1 MKFPFDYGINDVVS
15 INYINYTLY
24 DPGFMIKHPLTR
36 LSIFAVCLALLSGCI
51 GLMPS
56 PFRPSPGPQ
65 KMPQIKDLVEAFD
78 VVCRNYRVGP
88 NDQLTI
94 LFQTDWNVP
103 AGSYMLDTLD
113 QLKIKFTLDPQL
125 NEDVVIRPDG
135 MITLQAIGDIKAAG
149 LTPEQLAK
157 KIEQKFLEANI
168 FTQAEARRGESRRY
182 HLVTVHVATF
192 HEKVKKL
199 MESLTTLTRGSQ
211 QALTVKPDGTIDL
224 PLIRDRVLCAGQ
236 TIPDI
241 ERTINKLYRDG
252 ILEHAVV
259 SVALAVA
266 NSRKFYV
273 LGEVTGQGA
282 FDITQP
288 ITALHALAMAGGA
301 LETADLTS
309 VILISK
315 DINGKPIGRR
325 LDLKKILDVG
335 DMSSAIMIKP
345 YDVLYVPRTY
355 VTDLRLFIDQYLTAI
370 LDIKAFAANLRQ

>member
-1 MKFPFDYGINDVVS
+1 
-15 INYINYTLY
+15 
-24 DPGFMIKHPLTR
+24 MIIKLLKR
-36 LSIFAVCLALLSGCI
+36 SMASLGCVLLLSGCL

-88 NDQLTI
+88 NDQLSI

-103 AGSYMLDTLD
+103 AGNYTLDTLD

-168 FTQAEARRGESRRY
+168 FTQAEAKRGESRRY

-211 QALTVKPDGTIDL
+211 TAIVVKPDGTIDL

-252 ILEHAVV
+252 VLEHAVV
-259 SVALAVA
+259 SVALAQA

-273 LGEVTGQGA
+273 LGEVGSQGA

-288 ITALHALAMAGGA
+288 ITALHALAIAGGA
-301 LETADLTS
+301 TEFSDLTS

-335 DMSSAIMIKP
+335 DMGSAIMVKP

-355 VTDLRLFIDQYLTAI
+355 IRDVRLFIDQYLAVI
-370 LDIKAFAANLRQ
+370 LDFKAFANTLKQ

>member
-1 MKFPFDYGINDVVS
+1 FIAS
-15 INYINYTLY
+15 IGCVLLL
-24 DPGFMIKHPLTR
+24 GG
-36 LSIFAVCLALLSGCI
+36 CL

-78 VVCRNYRVGP
+78 IVCRNYRVGP
-88 NDQLTI
+88 NDQLNV

-103 AGSYMLDTLD
+103 AGNYTLDTLD

-125 NEDVVIRPDG
+125 NEDVVIRPVG

-149 LTPEQLAK
+149 LSPEQLAK

-199 MESLTTLTRGSQ
+199 MEALTTLTRGSQ
-211 QALTVKPDGTIDL
+211 TGLVVKPDGTIDL
-224 PLIRDRVLCAGQ
+224 PLIRERVLCAGQ

-241 ERTINKLYRDG
+241 ERTVNKLYRDG
-252 ILEHAVV
+252 VLEHAVV
-259 SVALAVA
+259 SVSLAQA
-266 NSRKFYV
+266 GSRKFYV
-273 LGEVTGQGA
+273 LGDVVSGGA
-282 FDITQP
+282 FDITLP
-288 ITALHALAMAGGA
+288 ITAVQALAMAGG
-301 LETADLTS
+301 TNVNADLTS

-325 LDLKKILDVG
+325 LDLKKVFDVG

-355 VTDLRLFIDQYLTAI
+355 IADLRVFIDQYLAAI
-370 LDIKAFAANLRQ
+370 TDLRAFAINLAQ

>member
-1 MKFPFDYGINDVVS
+1 
-15 INYINYTLY
+15 
-24 DPGFMIKHPLTR
+24 
-36 LSIFAVCLALLSGCI
+36 
-51 GLMPS
+51 
-56 PFRPSPGPQ
+56 
-65 KMPQIKDLVEAFD
+65 MPQIKDLVEAFD

-241 ERTINKLYRDG
+241 ERTVNKLYRDG

-259 SVALAVA
+259 SLALAAA

-335 DMSSAIMIKP
+335 DMGSAIMIKP

-355 VTDLRLFIDQYLTAI
+355 VRDLRLFIDQYLTAI

>member
-1 MKFPFDYGINDVVS
+1 
-15 INYINYTLY
+15 
-24 DPGFMIKHPLTR
+24 MIIKMLTR
-36 LSIFAVCLALLSGCI
+36 FIASIGCVLLLGGCL

-88 NDQLTI
+88 NDQLSI

-103 AGSYMLDTLD
+103 AGNYTLDTLD

-168 FTQAEARRGESRRY
+168 FTQAEAKRGESRRY

-211 QALTVKPDGTIDL
+211 TAIVVKPDGTIDL

-241 ERTINKLYRDG
+241 ERTVNKLYRDG
-252 ILEHAVV
+252 VLEHAVV
-259 SVALAVA
+259 SVSLAQA
-266 NSRKFYV
+266 GSRKFYV
-273 LGEVTGQGA
+273 LGDVVAGGA
-282 FDITQP
+282 FDITLP
-288 ITALHALAMAGGA
+288 ITAVHALAIAGGA
-301 LETADLTS
+301 NVNADLTN

-325 LDLKKILDVG
+325 LDLKKVFDVG

-355 VTDLRLFIDQYLTAI
+355 IADLRVFIDQYLTAI
-370 LDIKAFAANLRQ
+370 LDLKAFTATLRQ

>member
-1 MKFPFDYGINDVVS
+1 MSLGCA
-15 INYINYTLY
+15 L
-24 DPGFMIKHPLTR
+24 
-36 LSIFAVCLALLSGCI
+36 LLSGCI

-65 KMPQIKDLVEAFD
+65 KTPQIRDLVEAFD

-88 NDQLTI
+88 NDQLSI
-94 LFQTDWNVP
+94 LFQTDWSVP
-103 AGSYMLDTLD
+103 AGSYTLDTLD

-135 MITLQAIGDIKAAG
+135 MITLQAIGDIRAAG

-199 MESLTTLTRGSQ
+199 MEALTTLTRGSQ
-211 QALTVKPDGTIDL
+211 QAIVVKPDGTIDL

-241 ERTINKLYRDG
+241 ERTVNKLYRDG
-252 ILEHAVV
+252 VLEHAVV
-259 SVALAVA
+259 SVALAQA

-273 LGEVTGQGA
+273 LGDVVAGGA

-288 ITALHALAMAGGA
+288 ITAVHALAMAGGA
-301 LETADLTS
+301 NVNADLTS

-325 LDLKKILDVG
+325 LDLKKVFDVG

-355 VTDLRLFIDQYLTAI
+355 IADLRVFIDQYLAAI
-370 LDIKAFAANLRQ
+370 TDLKAFAATLRQ

>member
-1 MKFPFDYGINDVVS
+1 MF
-15 INYINYTLY
+15 
-24 DPGFMIKHPLTR
+24 IKR
-36 LSIFAVCLALLSGCI
+36 LSRLVALAGCMLLLSGCL
-51 GLMPS
+51 GLIPS

-78 VVCRNYRVGP
+78 IVCRNYRVGP
-88 NDQLTI
+88 NDQLSI
-94 LFQTDWNVP
+94 LFQADWQEP
-103 AGSYMLDTLD
+103 LGQYKLDTLD

-135 MITLQAIGDIKAAG
+135 MITLQAIGDIQAAG

-157 KIEQKFLEANI
+157 KIEDKFLEANI
-168 FTQAEARRGESRRY
+168 FTRGEVRRGEARKY
-182 HLVTVHVATF
+182 HLVTVHVGTF

-211 QALTVKPDGTIDL
+211 QALLVKPDGTIDL
-224 PLIRDRVLCAGQ
+224 PLIHERILCAGH
-236 TIPDI
+236 TIPEI

-252 ILEHAVV
+252 ILQHAIV
-259 SVALAVA
+259 SVALAIA

-273 LGEVTGQGA
+273 LGEVGGQGS

-288 ITALHALAMAGGA
+288 ITAVQALAMAGGV
-301 LETADLTS
+301 TDRADLTS

-325 LDLKKILDVG
+325 LDLKKVFDVG
-335 DMSSAIMIKP
+335 DMSSAIMVKP
-345 YDVLYVPRTY
+345 YDVLYVPKTY
-355 VTDLRLFIDQYLTAI
+355 ISDVRLFIDQYLAAI
-370 LDIKAFAANLRQ
+370 LDFQAFANTIRQ

>member
-1 MKFPFDYGINDVVS
+1 MASLGCV
-15 INYINYTLY
+15 L
-24 DPGFMIKHPLTR
+24 
-36 LSIFAVCLALLSGCI
+36 LLSGCL

-78 VVCRNYRVGP
+78 IVCRNYRVGP
-88 NDQLTI
+88 NDQLSI

-103 AGSYMLDTLD
+103 AGNYTLDTLD

-168 FTQAEARRGESRRY
+168 FTQAEAKRGESRRY

-211 QALTVKPDGTIDL
+211 TAIVVKPDGTIDL

-252 ILEHAVV
+252 VLEHAVV
-259 SVALAVA
+259 SVALAQA

-273 LGEVTGQGA
+273 LGEVGSQGA

-288 ITALHALAMAGGA
+288 ITALHALAIAGGA
-301 LETADLTS
+301 TEFSDLTS

-335 DMSSAIMIKP
+335 DMGSAIMVKP

-355 VTDLRLFIDQYLTAI
+355 IRDVRLFIDQYLAVI
-370 LDIKAFAANLRQ
+370 LDFKAFANTLKQ

>member
-1 MKFPFDYGINDVVS
+1 
-15 INYINYTLY
+15 
-24 DPGFMIKHPLTR
+24 MITKLLTR
-36 LSIFAVCLALLSGCI
+36 LIASIGCVLLLSGCI

-88 NDQLTI
+88 NDQLNI

-103 AGSYMLDTLD
+103 AGNYTLDTLD

-135 MITLQAIGDIKAAG
+135 MITLQAIGDIKATG

-199 MESLTTLTRGSQ
+199 MEALTTLTRGSQ
-211 QALTVKPDGTIDL
+211 TAIVVKPDGTIDL

-241 ERTINKLYRDG
+241 EKTVNKLYRDG
-252 ILEHAVV
+252 VLEHAIV
-259 SVALAVA
+259 SVSLAQA
-266 NSRKFYV
+266 NSRNFYV
-273 LGEVTGQGA
+273 LGEVGTQGA
-282 FDITQP
+282 FNITQP
-288 ITALHALAMAGGA
+288 ITAVQALAMAGGA
-301 LETADLTS
+301 TEYSDLTS

-325 LDLKKILDVG
+325 LDLKKVFDVG

-355 VTDLRLFIDQYLTAI
+355 IRDLRLFIDQYLTAI
-370 LDIKAFAANLRQ
+370 TDIKAFATTLSQ

>member
-1 MKFPFDYGINDVVS
+1 MIIKLLKRS
-15 INYINYTLY
+15 IASL
-24 DPGFMIKHPLTR
+24 GCVL
-36 LSIFAVCLALLSGCI
+36 LLSGCL

-88 NDQLTI
+88 NDQLNV

-103 AGSYMLDTLD
+103 AGNYMLDTLD

-149 LTPEQLAK
+149 LSPEQLAK

-168 FTQAEARRGESRRY
+168 FTQAEAKRGESRRY

-211 QALTVKPDGTIDL
+211 TGIVVKPDGTIDL

-259 SVALAVA
+259 SVALAQA
-266 NSRKFYV
+266 NSRKFYA
-273 LGEVTGQGA
+273 LGEVGSQGA

-288 ITALHALAMAGGA
+288 ITALHALAIAGGGT
-301 LETADLTS
+301 ENSDLTS

-335 DMSSAIMIKP
+335 DMSSAIMVKP

-355 VTDLRLFIDQYLTAI
+355 IRDVRLFIDQYLAAI
-370 LDIKAFAANLRQ
+370 LDFKAFANTLRQ

>member
-1 MKFPFDYGINDVVS
+1 
-15 INYINYTLY
+15 
-24 DPGFMIKHPLTR
+24 MIIKLLKR
-36 LSIFAVCLALLSGCI
+36 SVASVGCLLLLSGCL

-88 NDQLTI
+88 NDQLSI

-103 AGSYMLDTLD
+103 AGNYTLDTLD

-168 FTQAEARRGESRRY
+168 FTQAEAKRGESRRY

-211 QALTVKPDGTIDL
+211 TAIVVKPDGTIDL

-252 ILEHAVV
+252 VLEHAVV
-259 SVALAVA
+259 SVALAQA

-273 LGEVTGQGA
+273 LGDVVSGGA

-288 ITALHALAMAGGA
+288 ITAVHALAIAGGA
-301 LETADLTS
+301 NANADLTS

-325 LDLKKILDVG
+325 LDLKKVFDVG

-355 VTDLRLFIDQYLTAI
+355 IADLRVFIDQYLAAI
-370 LDIKAFAANLRQ
+370 LDLKAFANTLRQ